1 MRKAVVPLLII
12 LGCLSLS
19 GCLLDYFFAPKIAAG
34 ELPSDPQ
41 SESLRSSYISHCG
54 RCHLLINPIY
64 FDRSRPIDR
73 FVERYV
79 ASKLLTRQEA
89 DEAAA
94 YIRFLKQPIAT
105 VSPNP

>member
-1 MRKAVVPLLII
+1 MRKPVISLLM
-12 LGCLSLS
+12 LLSCLSLS

-41 SESLRSSYISHCG
+41 TESLRSSYISHCG
-54 RCHLLINPIY
+54 RCHLLVNPIY

-79 ASKLLTRQEA
+79 SAKLLTRQEA

-94 YIRFLKQPIAT
+94 YIRFLKQPIPTA
-105 VSPNP
+105 SPAP